1 MSHRL
6 ISIFYINEASL
17 GCTVASVSVSECVL
31 TNTHM
36 GPSFSIP
43 DVEMLLVLASPIC
56 VPSSRESTCISAS
69 MGGCD
74 ERSTAALQK
83 LLRPSLVLP
92 ESDF

>member
-1 MSHRL
+1 MFHSL
-6 ISIFYINEASL
+6 ISIFYIHEASH

-36 GPSFSIP
+36 GLCFSVP
-43 DVEMLLVLASPIC
+43 DVEMHLVLANIC
-56 VPSSRESTCISAS
+56 VPSSRKSTCINAS
-69 MGGCD
+69 MGGWD
-74 ERSTAALQK
+74 IKSTEALHK